1 MPVWAPST
9 LPPSTPFLLS
19 PPLAPSLL
27 VVAVGPLDQHRVPG
41 NSVFT
46 PTAAVLLRRSSVADV
61 FFLSLLFLSFSFSL
75 FLPLPH
81 PSSYPV
87 EIKVIKDLPWPP
99 PVGQLN
105 SGETPPD
112 GEASASV
119 PPQHGPQS
127 YEDAN
132 GGCRMTAGIRGGCSR
147 CLLGRCQ
154 LCATHCRSPSPP
166 SPPFSS
172 SSSPLACLSWA
183 GHKDVCPCLFHV
195 SSYTMPLCLR
205 WLSCT
210 REFFSGSYYQLFCS
224 LLFASKFPAFD
235 SCFYLFFLSI

>member
-183 GHKDVCPCLFHV
+183 GHRCLSLPLPRLQLHDAFVPAVVKLHQGIFQWQLLSAV
-195 SSYTMPLCLR
+195 LFPPLCL
-205 WLSCT
+205 
-210 REFFSGSYYQLFCS
+210 QI
-224 LLFASKFPAFD
+224 P
-235 SCFYLFFLSI
+235 SI

>member
-1 MPVWAPST
+1 MTST
-9 LPPSTPFLLS
+9 GFLGIQSLPLQLLFFS
-19 PPLAPSLL
+19 EGL
-27 VVAVGPLDQHRVPG
+27 
-41 NSVFT
+41 
-46 PTAAVLLRRSSVADV
+46 VLLMF

-132 GGCRMTAGIRGGCSR
+132 GGCRMTAGIRGGCS
-147 CLLGRCQ
+147 
-154 LCATHCRSPSPP
+154 
-166 SPPFSS
+166 
-172 SSSPLACLSWA
+172 
-183 GHKDVCPCLFHV
+183 
-195 SSYTMPLCLR
+195 
-205 WLSCT
+205 
-210 REFFSGSYYQLFCS
+210 
-224 LLFASKFPAFD
+224 
-235 SCFYLFFLSI
+235 

>member
-46 PTAAVLLRRSSVADV
+46 PTAAVLLRKSSVADV

-132 GGCRMTAGIRGGCSR
+132 GGCRMTAGIRGGCSQ

-166 SPPFSS
+166 SPP
-172 SSSPLACLSWA
+172 
-183 GHKDVCPCLFHV
+183 
-195 SSYTMPLCLR
+195 
-205 WLSCT
+205 
-210 REFFSGSYYQLFCS
+210 
-224 LLFASKFPAFD
+224 LLFLLFPLGLPVLGRTQMFVLASSTSPVTRYLCACGGRAAPEDFSVAVII
-235 SCFYLFFLSI
+235 SCFVPSSLPPNSQHLIAAFTFSF